1 MIKNTNAGR
10 AWPRE
15 LGALLSTLVVIALGA
30 CGEPSAQG
38 GDAAATI
45 RAPLARAER
54 VELPSRIELY
64 GTVEA
69 EKTASVSSRVM
80 AMVTAVH
87 VQAGD
92 VVRQGQL
99 LLDIDPQAA
108 RGQLAQAQ
116 GALAQ
121 ARAGLALAQRNY
133 ERFQGLRAVQAAS
146 ELELDMA
153 RMQYEQALGAVEQA
167 EGAVSAAASVAADSR
182 VVAPFAGRVV
192 RRMAE
197 VGDLAAP
204 GRPLLELES
213 SGNRRLT
220 LAVPESLMAKSGL
233 KLGDTLPARVDARP
247 ELGVI
252 EGEVVE
258 TTPGADPASHA
269 FQVKLAL
276 PTADLPSGSAA
287 RAWLETDRRSVV
299 TVPRS
304 AVLHQGGMSLVVVR
318 SPEGRALARVV
329 TLGEPVDIAAEQRV
343 EVLSGLTGDETV
355 LLDLASVPALGTR
368 VEEAS

>member
-1 MIKNTNAGR
+1 MVKNMKNGR
-10 AWPRE
+10 AWPRRPG
-15 LGALLSTLVVIALGA
+15 LALITLAVIALGA
-30 CGEPSAQG
+30 CGEPATLE
-38 GDAAATI
+38 DRPAATI
-45 RAPLARAER
+45 RAPLAQAERLELPTR
-54 VELPSRIELY
+54 VELF

-69 EKTASVSSRVM
+69 EKTASVSTRVM

-92 VVRQGQL
+92 SVRRGQL

-116 GALAQ
+116 GALSQ
-121 ARAGLALAQRNY
+121 ARAALALAQRNY
-133 ERFQGLRAVQAAS
+133 ERFQGLQEVQAAS

-167 EGAVSAAASVAADSR
+167 EGAISTAAAVAADSR
-182 VVAPFAGRVV
+182 VIAPFAGRVA
-192 RRMAE
+192 RRMVE
-197 VGDLAAP
+197 IGDLAAP
-204 GRPLLELES
+204 GRPLLELQS
-213 SGNRRLT
+213 SGNRRLALT
-220 LAVPESLMAKSGL
+220 VPESLMAKSNL
-233 KLGDTLPARVDARP
+233 KVGDTVPARIDARP

-252 EGEVVE
+252 QGEVVE

-276 PTADLPSGSAA
+276 PTPDLPSGSAA
-287 RAWLETDRRSVV
+287 RAWLETDRRPVV
-299 TVPRS
+299 TVPQS
-304 AVLHQGGMSLVVVR
+304 AVLRQGGMSLVVVR
-318 SPEGRALARVV
+318 NPQGRALARIV
-329 TLGEPVDIAAEQRV
+329 TLGEPLDAAGQRV

-355 LLDLASVPALGTR
+355 LLDLAAVPALGTR